1 MTQLSHPIIKVSE
14 LFQVGIV
21 VPNLENSIRD
31 YESILGIGSWKI
43 MDAKPPFIS
52 DTTYHGRPVKHSFRA
67 AITMVGPMQLELL
80 QPVEGECIYRDFLK
94 EHGPGIHHLGHVK
107 VDNLDETV
115 QILEKDGFRCLQS
128 GRHGGWGWAYIDMV
142 KSLGY
147 VIELT
152 SGSVKS

>member
-1 MTQLSHPIIKVSE
+1 
-14 LFQVGIV
+14 
-21 VPNLENSIRD
+21 
-31 YESILGIGSWKI
+31 
-43 MDAKPPFIS
+43 MDVKPPFIS
-52 DTTYHGRPVKHSFRA
+52 DTTYNGRPVKHSYRV

-107 VDNLDETV
+107 VDNLDKAV
-115 QILEKDGFRCLQS
+115 RILEKDGFQCLQS
-128 GRHGGWGWAYIDMV
+128 GSHGGRDWAYIDMV

-147 VIELT
+147 VINLT